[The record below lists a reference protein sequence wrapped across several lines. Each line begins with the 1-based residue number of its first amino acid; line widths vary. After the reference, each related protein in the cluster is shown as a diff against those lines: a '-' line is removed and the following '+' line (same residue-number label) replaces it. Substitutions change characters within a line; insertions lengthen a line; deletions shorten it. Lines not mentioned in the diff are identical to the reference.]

1 LPYITADATGPKHLQ
16 MKLSR
21 AKLES
26 LVDSLIQKTIEP
38 CKKAL
43 ADSGIKLSEI
53 DEVVLVGGMTR
64 MPKVQEAV
72 EKFFGKKP
80 HKGVNPDE
88 VVAIG
93 AAIQGG
99 VLVGSVKDIVLLDVT
114 PLTLGIETMG
124 GVMTP
129 LIERNTTI
137 PTKKSQ
143 VFSTASDN
151 QPGVGI
157 RVFQGERKM
166 CADNKILG
174 EFMLD
179 GIPPAPR
186 GVPQIEVT
194 FDIDANGIVHV
205 SAKDKSSG
213 KEQRIQIQSSGGL
226 SKDEVE
232 RMVREAEANATKD
245 AEKAELVQAKNEAD
259 SLIHNTEKAIREG
272 GEKISAELKSEVEG
286 EISKL
291 KSIVENENSSAQ
303 EVKDA
308 VQNFQTVAM
317 KVGQAMYSQTSDSA
331 ASSTKDGDTV
341 HGEARDV
348 TDDEKK

>member
-1 LPYITADATGPKHLQ
+1 
-16 MKLSR
+16 
-21 AKLES
+21 
-26 LVDSLIQKTIEP
+26 
-38 CKKAL
+38 
-43 ADSGIKLSEI
+43 
-53 DEVVLVGGMTR
+53 MTR
-64 MPKVQEAV
+64 MPKVQEVV

-99 VLVGSVKDIVLLDVT
+99 ILTGDVKDVLLLDVT

-124 GVMTP
+124 GILTP

-143 VFSTASDN
+143 TFSTAADN

-166 CADNKILG
+166 AADNKILG

-186 GVPQIEVT
+186 GIPQIEVT

-213 KEQRIQIQSSGGL
+213 KEQKIQIQSSGGL
-226 SKDEVE
+226 SDDEIKK
-232 RMVREAEANATKD
+232 MVKEAEENASKD
-245 AEKAELVQAKNEAD
+245 AEKAELAQAKNEAE
-259 SLIHNTEKAIREG
+259 SIMHQAEKAIRDN
-272 GEKISAELKSEVEG
+272 GEKIQHSTKAEVEA
-286 EISKL
+286 EI
-291 KSIVENENSSAQ
+291 KSLREVIGNSNSTAQ
-303 EVKDA
+303 EVKDGLSK
-308 VQNFQTVAM
+308 FQAIAM
-317 KVGQAMYSQTSDSA
+317 KIGEAMYASGENSA
-331 ASSTKDGDTV
+331 TGNDASESSKKPDGDTV
-341 HGEARDV
+341 KADFKDV
-348 TDDEKK
+348 TDEDKK